1 LDIAV
6 CSACDTE
13 YAALQSLTAPTIA
26 DYCEF
31 QGYEPRV
38 SIYRSIIRPPSW
50 HKLLEIGK
58 CLAEGFEAVLWVD
71 TDAIVVRK
79 QMSLQSLM
87 LDGKN
92 LY

>member
-1 LDIAV
+1 
-6 CSACDTE
+6 
-13 YAALQSLTAPTIA
+13 
-26 DYCEF
+26 
-31 QGYEPRV
+31 
-38 SIYRSIIRPPSW
+38 
-50 HKLLEIGK
+50 
-58 CLAEGFEAVLWVD
+58 LAEGFEAVLWVD